1 MANSVKGIPAFNA
14 VKRQISTMPVK
25 NGKNKATI
33 PSALLEGQLTL
44 FGGFPEYCPLNQR
57 QKSVA
62 SLIGR
67 IRNEKE
73 WMKWAL
79 GDTSVFPDLTVNEVL
94 DGFLGQRK
102 KLALRLKKL
111 GHAYVE
117 DEEDHPYY
125 KRYVEDFDSKYAVQL
140 NKPRSNTP
148 F

>member
-1 MANSVKGIPAFNA
+1 MAHSVKRTAVFKP
-14 VKRQISTMPVK
+14 VKRQISAMPVK
-25 NGKNKATI
+25 NGNKKPMI
-33 PSALLEGQLTL
+33 PCALLEGQLTL
-44 FGGFPEYCPLNQR
+44 FGGTPEYCPLNHR
-57 QKSVA
+57 QKRVA

-79 GDTSVFPDLTVNEVL
+79 GDTTVFPNLSLNEVL
-94 DGFLGQRK
+94 DGFLNQRK
-102 KLALRLKKL
+102 KLALGLDNI

-125 KRYVEDFDSKYAVQL
+125 KRYIEDFDSKYAVQW
-140 NKPRSNTP
+140 NHPRSNSP